1 MVFVMCYAV
10 RMNEF
15 FEDMSAV
22 LRRALAWTLALALVL
37 WLAWMY
43 FVLNA

>member
-1 MVFVMCYAV
+1 
-10 RMNEF
+10 MNEF

-22 LRRALAWTLALALVL
+22 LRHALAWTLALALVL